1 MEFLV
6 LITFLFTWVLAWQIF
21 RRKYRW
27 SVLIEQSPNL
37 NGKIEV
43 LCDGLPNKGVR
54 IRIKDK
60 FGVSQQ

>member
-1 MEFLV
+1 MEYLV
-6 LITFLFTWVLAWQIF
+6 LVTFLITWISAWRGF

-27 SVLIEQSPNL
+27 KGFIEQSPNL

-43 LCDGLPNKGVR
+43 LCDGLPNQGVR

-60 FGVSQQ
+60 LGVT

>member
-1 MEFLV
+1 MEYLV
-6 LITFLFTWVLAWQIF
+6 LATFLTTWILAWRIF
-21 RRKYRW
+21 RRRYR
-27 SVLIEQSPNL
+27 SRIFIEQSPNL

-60 FGVSQQ
+60 LGITS